1 MLLEI
6 VLIIIAL
13 IQLLRLLIE
22 AMRYSK
28 DYTYEEEEMSEEVK
42 RMFS

>member
-1 MLLEI
+1 MLLEL

-13 IQLLRLLIE
+13 IQLSRLLLE

-28 DYTYEEEEMSEEVK
+28 DYTYQEEEMSEEVR